1 MHFFLLHATKQKNR
15 KKIGNIKLLQIDL
28 RFSHNFLKKMTMNRK
43 KSAIKKEELRTQ
55 IHKYYPTMIDYV
67 KHRSDIED
75 ILISFLPKNE
85 RDILEKTG
93 PQLKKRKKSDEM
105 NALMMKRHPITKRI
119 TYQFNTIR
127 KILYKKEDSE
137 IKVKVSVKEQLEK
150 MKIQCDIF
158 QNKYL
163 SLKRKYDH
171 SNHDEDNEEDHMD

>member
-1 MHFFLLHATKQKNR
+1 MC
-15 KKIGNIKLLQIDL
+15 
-28 RFSHNFLKKMTMNRK
+28 S
-43 KSAIKKEELRTQ
+43 
-55 IHKYYPTMIDYV
+55 
-67 KHRSDIED
+67 RSDIED

-171 SNHDEDNEEDHMD
+171 NSDHEEDNEEDHID